1 MKKKRTTIEYAKAL
15 YELTKGM
22 KGEKMHLAV
31 AEFVRLLTREHKL
44 KKGERIVLEFVK
56 YAKKME
62 GAIPLT
68 VTTAREM
75 TEKELLKI
83 GDAISKEAEV
93 TPVIDPEII
102 GGVVIKTDDMI
113 FDGSIK
119 TQLSKLKSA
128 LI

>member
-1 MKKKRTTIEYAKAL
+1 MKKKRTTTEYAKAL
-15 YELTKGM
+15 YEFTKGL

-31 AEFVRLLTREHKL
+31 AEFVKLLAREHKL
-44 KKGERIVLEFVK
+44 ARGERIIVEFVK

-62 GAIPLT
+62 GTIPLT

-83 GDAISKEAEV
+83 GDAVSKQAEV
-93 TPVIDPEII
+93 TPLIDSRII

-113 FDGSIK
+113 FDGSMK
-119 TQLSKLKSA
+119 TQLLKLKQS